1 MGFSFG
7 SKSNIVAIF
16 DIGSGSVGV
25 CLTRIKKDKN
35 NTTKPTI
42 LFSKRVYM
50 KIEDELNFPL
60 FLNTMLKTVADAGA
74 LLNNTKLPKPDTIH
88 CFLHT
93 PWYVSHSRTIH
104 TEKNVPF
111 NITNSFIQQTIQN
124 EIELFQKTE
133 FVNYKQYNEMNIIEK
148 YATGSKI
155 NGYPIDDPVGK
166 KGTTFDVS
174 IFLSLTPKKIIEDIK
189 MSIEKNISFSNKNLH
204 FHSNICATYGL
215 IRDMFIDLPNYLLV
229 DVGGEITDIAIVK
242 ENVLLHSASFPSGQ
256 NTLIRSL
263 MQAYSYNQTEAF
275 SLLRSVFT
283 GHADN
288 DVTKRVE
295 EIVDPVRKEWL
306 KDFQSLLVLLSNN
319 ISLPHTVFLVS
330 ESDVTLWY
338 TDCIKREEFSQYM
351 LTEKKFS
358 VTAFAA
364 PSIYEY
370 CAFDPSVTEHDH
382 ALIVYSLTI
391 NKMHPITML

>member
-7 SKSNIVAIF
+7 SKSNTVAIF

-25 CLTRIKKDKN
+25 CLAKIATDKDVES
-35 NTTKPTI
+35 KPTI

-50 KIEDELNFPL
+50 KVEDELNFPL
-60 FLNTMLKTVADAGA
+60 FLDSMLKTVAQASA
-74 LLNNTKLPKPDTIH
+74 LLAGSGLPVPQSVH

-111 NITNSFIQQTIQN
+111 TVTNSFIQQTIQT

-133 FVNYKQYNEMNIIEK
+133 FANYRPYHDMNIVEQ
-148 YATGSKI
+148 YATSARI
-155 NGYPIDDPVGK
+155 NGYPIENPIGK
-166 KGTTFDVS
+166 KGTSFDVS
-174 IFLSLTPKKIIEDIK
+174 IFISLTPQKIITDIK
-189 MSIEKNISFSNKNLH
+189 LAIEKGISLSDRNIH

-215 IRDMFIDLPNYLLV
+215 IRDMFIDLPNYLLI
-229 DVGGEITDIAIVK
+229 DVGGEITDLAVIK
-242 ENVLLHSASFPSGQ
+242 DSVLMHAASFPSGQ

-263 MQAYSYNQTEAF
+263 MQAYSYNHVESFA
-275 SLLRSVFT
+275 LLRSVLT
-283 GHADN
+283 GHADA
-288 DVTKRVE
+288 DTTTKVE
-295 EIVDPVRKEWL
+295 AIVDPVRREWL
-306 KDFQSLLVLLSNN
+306 KDFQNLLVLLSNN
-319 ISLPHTVFLVS
+319 VSLPHNVFLVS
-330 ESDVTLWY
+330 ESDLTLWY
-338 TDCIKREEFSQYM
+338 TDCVKREEFSQYM

-370 CAFDPSVTEHDH
+370 CSFEPTVSDHDY
-382 ALIVYSLTI
+382 ALIVYTLTI
-391 NKMHPITML
+391 NKTHSLLTS